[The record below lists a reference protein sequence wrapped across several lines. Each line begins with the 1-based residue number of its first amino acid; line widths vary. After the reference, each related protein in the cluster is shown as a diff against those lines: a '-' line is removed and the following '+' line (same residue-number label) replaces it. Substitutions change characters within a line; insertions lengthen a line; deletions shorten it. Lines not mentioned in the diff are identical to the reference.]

1 MFKRLKVENIRSYK
15 ELDISFKNGV
25 TVISGVNGSGKS
37 SLLEACF
44 TGLFGSKT
52 LTKDFTI
59 ADFVRKGTTKASI
72 VLEFE
77 QKGNVYSMEQ
87 VFRNDPASGRASN
100 TRSVFKINGQ
110 IFTDQAKRTYDTIL
124 SLLKMD
130 EEAFRNCVYIRQGE
144 IDILINAR
152 PIDRQKMIDDLLQ
165 IGKLEEYRERAGN
178 ARIGVGRHQR
188 DTDKSIKEV
197 KKEIEEIESSNPF
210 DRLNRL
216 QTQEI
221 QLKDEHS
228 SLIKKRDL
236 TRTRIEEIHSKLKE
250 YEQMILQKKSINTQ
264 ISEFNSKKKESYENV
279 NISTSGIHSLRS
291 DIEKLEQN
299 ISTIKEQMK
308 WEGNVEQML
317 VKAEEQEREYRDKLN
332 SVKQEKALN
341 EQEMKN
347 TTNSLQQVSDEI
359 KNIELSINNN
369 IKKKEDTI
377 AQIEKLNASLKET
390 QTEKLNTEKEIESLG
405 FNHKKLEGIDDIIE
419 LVQVQQKTLHGEK
432 IQLSTYRE
440 EIRKRIEKAKNL
452 IDQGKCPTCG
462 QDLYGSTIHKTMF
475 SDEEQLTS
483 FEKEISTITKKEEEL
498 ISKMKQLKE
507 VKLINQKIEDCNSR
521 IMSFNEKMALAQKIL
536 EEYAS
541 RINEDRKRL
550 HEAVS
555 RKEEILTTIEKL
567 KEQEK
572 SIQELVLVATE
583 KHTETLEK
591 LSLVKKAHK
600 NIIDIEAKRK
610 DIEKLEERI
619 VSEQE
624 KIKMLDQQIKDGMQ
638 RLNEIDEKIGDIDD
652 KSLKS
657 HMQQYE
663 SILKNIE
670 AHIKE
675 LENKKSEVM
684 KEIGMVEK
692 EIERLSLLQHKLSS
706 LQRKSDFLRIVY
718 KDAEEL
724 ESMYMRLKAE
734 LRSRNVEVL
743 DTLINEIFKF
753 MYSNNAYSHVQ
764 LDPDYNLT
772 VFGKDGTAL
781 EPKLLS
787 GGERAIFNLV
797 LRCAIYRL
805 LSMAMNGPVKGSTLP
820 PLIMDEPTVFLD
832 RGHVHQLI
840 KLIDLMRDYGV
851 AQIIIVSHDETLIDS
866 ADHLFYV
873 EKDPITNTSSI
884 VAH

>member
-1 MFKRLKVENIRSYK
+1 
-15 ELDISFKNGV
+15 
-25 TVISGVNGSGKS
+25 
-37 SLLEACF
+37 
-44 TGLFGSKT
+44 
-52 LTKDFTI
+52 
-59 ADFVRKGTTKASI
+59 
-72 VLEFE
+72 
-77 QKGNVYSMEQ
+77 
-87 VFRNDPASGRASN
+87 
-100 TRSVFKINGQ
+100 
-110 IFTDQAKRTYDTIL
+110 
-124 SLLKMD
+124 
-130 EEAFRNCVYIRQGE
+130 
-144 IDILINAR
+144 
-152 PIDRQKMIDDLLQ
+152 
-165 IGKLEEYRERAGN
+165 
-178 ARIGVGRHQR
+178 
-188 DTDKSIKEV
+188 
-197 KKEIEEIESSNPF
+197 
-210 DRLNRL
+210 
-216 QTQEI
+216 
-221 QLKDEHS
+221 
-228 SLIKKRDL
+228 
-236 TRTRIEEIHSKLKE
+236 
-250 YEQMILQKKSINTQ
+250 MILQKQSINTQ

-591 LSLVKKAHK
+591 LSLAKKAHK

-624 KIKMLDQQIKDGMQ
+624 KIK
-638 RLNEIDEKIGDIDD
+638 
-652 KSLKS
+652 
-657 HMQQYE
+657 
-663 SILKNIE
+663 
-670 AHIKE
+670 
-675 LENKKSEVM
+675 
-684 KEIGMVEK
+684 
-692 EIERLSLLQHKLSS
+692 
-706 LQRKSDFLRIVY
+706 
-718 KDAEEL
+718 
-724 ESMYMRLKAE
+724 
-734 LRSRNVEVL
+734 
-743 DTLINEIFKF
+743 
-753 MYSNNAYSHVQ
+753 
-764 LDPDYNLT
+764 
-772 VFGKDGTAL
+772 
-781 EPKLLS
+781 
-787 GGERAIFNLV
+787 
-797 LRCAIYRL
+797 
-805 LSMAMNGPVKGSTLP
+805 
-820 PLIMDEPTVFLD
+820 
-832 RGHVHQLI
+832 
-840 KLIDLMRDYGV
+840 
-851 AQIIIVSHDETLIDS
+851 
-866 ADHLFYV
+866 
-873 EKDPITNTSSI
+873 
-884 VAH
+884 